1 MCEFVCQ
8 VSILISAA
16 AIVEE
21 KSFLVGRIATRL
33 TGRQQADS
41 ASGAAVAGI
50 LTPPRPQVQW
60 RRGLRFA
67 SDQCRVVESSWWPRF
82 LSPSPPF
89 LSSSYSRLR
98 LVRAAVWPLIDQTSR
113 AGSLEKPPNPSQAR
127 GPSRPAQ
134 PVDPSLRRQSSA
146 RMGVSPASEE
156 MPRKCQ
162 ERHEPRSTAFQGPS
176 QLQRQLL
183 HTPETE
189 MAIGSHHRKRGE
201 RMSVG

>member
-89 LSSSYSRLR
+89 LSSSYGGLR
-98 LVRAAVWPLIDQTSR
+98 LVRAAVWPLIDQTSG
-113 AGSLEKPPNPSQAR
+113 AGSLERNLPIQAKLADLHVQ
-127 GPSRPAQ
+127 PSRWTLHSGDKVQPAWAFL
-134 PVDPSLRRQSSA
+134 LRPKKCPASA
-146 RMGVSPASEE
+146 RKGMSPEARLSRD
-156 MPRKCQ
+156 P
-162 ERHEPRSTAFQGPS
+162 PSSSDNSSTP
-176 QLQRQLL
+176 LKQRW
-183 HTPETE
+183 P
-189 MAIGSHHRKRGE
+189 
-201 RMSVG
+201 